1 MTTMMLMADKET
13 IRKEMLARR
22 NAMTSAEAESKS
34 KAIAANLMKIKEYK
48 EAATVLFYAAK
59 GNEARTENLIKA
71 ALASGKRALMPVT
84 DMAKKE
90 IVGAEIK
97 DYDADLMNGPFG
109 ILEPKRKIAV
119 DEKAIDVVVVPG
131 VAFDLACH
139 RLGYGYG
146 YYDKLLHRLAAKNP
160 GMAAIGLSYD
170 FQVVEKLPAEGHDHK
185 LDRIV
190 TESQVLNG
198 MKREKNE

>member
-1 MTTMMLMADKET
+1 MTMMMLMAGKET

-59 GNEARTENLIKA
+59 GNEARTENLIKGA
-71 ALASGKRALMPVT
+71 IASGKRVLLPVT
-84 DMAKKE
+84 DMVKKE
-90 IVGAEIK
+90 IVAAEIK
-97 DYDADLMNGPFG
+97 NYDADLMSGPFG

-131 VAFDLACH
+131 VAFDLTSH
-139 RLGYGYG
+139 RLGYGHG

-160 GMAAIGLSYD
+160 GVVAIGLSYD

-190 TESQVLNG
+190 TELQAVSG
-198 MKREKNE
+198 IKREKK

>member
-1 MTTMMLMADKET
+1 MTMMMLMADKET

-34 KAIAANLMKIKEYK
+34 KAIAANLMKMKEYK
-48 EAATVLFYAAK
+48 EAAVVLFYAAK

-71 ALASGKRALMPVT
+71 AIASGKRALLPVT
-84 DMAKKE
+84 DMMKKE
-90 IVGAEIK
+90 IVVAEIK

-119 DEKAIDVVVVPG
+119 DEKGIDVVVVPG

-139 RLGYGYG
+139 RLGYGHG
-146 YYDKLLHRLAAKNP
+146 YYDKLLHRLATKNQ
-160 GMAAIGLSYD
+160 GIATIGLSYD

-190 TESQVLNG
+190 TESQVING

>member
-1 MTTMMLMADKET
+1 MTMMMLMADKGT

-22 NAMTSAEAESKS
+22 NAMTSTEAESKS
-34 KAIAANLMKIKEYK
+34 KAVAANLMKIKEYK

-59 GNEARTENLIKA
+59 GNEARTESLIRA
-71 ALASGKRALMPVT
+71 AIKQGKMVLLPVT

-90 IVGAEIK
+90 IVVAEIK
-97 DYDADLMNGPFG
+97 DYDADLINGLFG
-109 ILEPKRKIAV
+109 IPEPKRKITV
-119 DEKAIDVVVVPG
+119 DEKGIDVVVVPG

-139 RLGYGYG
+139 RLGYGHG
-146 YYDKLLHRLAAKNP
+146 FYDKLLHKLAAKKP
-160 GMAAIGLSYD
+160 GIVAIGLSYD

-190 TESQVLNG
+190 TESQVING
-198 MKREKNE
+198 MKREKK

>member
-34 KAIAANLMKIKEYK
+34 KAIAENLMKIKEYK

-59 GNEARTENLIKA
+59 GNEARTENLIKTA
-71 ALASGKRALMPVT
+71 IASRKRALLPVT
-84 DMAKKE
+84 DMVKKE
-90 IVGAEIK
+90 IVVAEIK

-131 VAFDLACH
+131 LAFDLACH
-139 RLGYGYG
+139 RLGYGHG
-146 YYDKLLHRLAAKNP
+146 YYDKLLHRLAAKNT
-160 GMAAIGLSYD
+160 GVVAIGLSYD

-190 TESQVLNG
+190 TESQVING

>member
-71 ALASGKRALMPVT
+71 AIASGKRALLPVT
-84 DMAKKE
+84 DMVKKE
-90 IVGAEIK
+90 IVVAEVK
-97 DYDADLMNGPFG
+97 DYDADLINGLFG
-109 ILEPKRKIAV
+109 IPEPKQKIAV
-119 DEKAIDVVVVPG
+119 DEKEIDVVVVPG
-131 VAFDLACH
+131 LAFDLACH
-139 RLGYGYG
+139 RLGYGHG
-146 YYDKLLHRLAAKNP
+146 YYDKLLHRLAENNI
-160 GMAAIGLSYD
+160 GMMAIGLSYD

-190 TESQVLNG
+190 TESQVING